1 MRIFFLY
8 REARTPLGR
17 WCNCGDYYNPKLF
30 YTKMIQKMQ
39 REKMRSEN
47 KDPYLLC
54 KKKDE
59 TIDEYMMPYIFDW

>member
-1 MRIFFLY
+1 
-8 REARTPLGR
+8 
-17 WCNCGDYYNPKLF
+17 
-30 YTKMIQKMQ
+30 MQ